1 MSTDPPESSSQQAWP
16 LTTCDREPIHIPSL
30 IQPHGYLL
38 AVDEQDRKIAML
50 SANCDTL
57 FDAAPQQLLGKRLYE
72 LFAPDLAARLSR
84 ELSNHRL
91 STDALLLAPT
101 ESIGARTFDIIA
113 HRIDGLIVVE
123 LEPADRERQASFAG
137 LYPFVQEALSKLR
150 TAATPNALSELAAA
164 EVREITGF
172 DRVLIYRFDADG
184 HGTVT
189 AESGNG
195 VLPSY
200 LGLRFPASDIPR
212 QARELYQRNRQ
223 RLIVDAEYRPVP
235 LVPSANPLTARPLDM
250 SYCLLR
256 SVSPVHVEYMKNMRT
271 PASMSL
277 SIMRGQELW
286 GLISCHH
293 HEARSASF
301 EVRTACD
308 LIAQVLS
315 IQLLAAE
322 QIQEHEFRA
331 HLRTINTRLLAF
343 MAAEESFVAALVR
356 HPAELLELLSACGT
370 AIVIDG
376 TPQLIGTT
384 PSAEQVRDIVA
395 WLDEHV
401 HEETFATDS
410 LVGSIPAAADY
421 KNRACGLLAIS
432 ISKRQPNYL
441 LWFRPEL
448 VTTVHWAGDPRKTGE
463 VTGAGLRLDPRKSF
477 ESWQEIVALRSKPWL
492 KWELAT
498 ASELRNAIVG
508 IVLRKAEDLAELAEE
523 LRRSNKELE
532 AFSYSVSHDLR
543 APFRH
548 IVGYAE
554 LLKETGGTDE
564 KSRRYINTIVESAQ
578 YAGKLVDNLLSF
590 SHMAR
595 ASLASDKVDMEA
607 LFKATIEEFRDETAA
622 RNIHWHLGKLPWV
635 YGDGSMLRLVARNL
649 LSNAVK
655 YTGRRSEAQ
664 ISIACSSQ
672 TATESDRDG
681 VEQVEYV
688 FSVRDDGVGFDMQY
702 HDKLFGVFQRLHR
715 IEEYEG
721 TGIGLANVK
730 RIIERH
736 GGRVWAEGKVDQGAT
751 FFFTLPQRQQGEHHG

>member
-1 MSTDPPESSSQQAWP
+1 MSTDPSESPPRQGWT

-38 AVDEQDRKIAML
+38 AVDERDRKIAML
-50 SANCDTL
+50 SANCEAL
-57 FDAAPQQLLGKRLYE
+57 FDAAPQELLG
-72 LFAPDLAARLSR
+72 
-84 ELSNHRL
+84 NRL
-91 STDALLLAPT
+91 STAPLLLLAT
-101 ESIGARTFDIIA
+101 ESIGTRTFDVIA
-113 HRIDGLIVVE
+113 HRSDGLIIIE
-123 LEPADRERQASFAG
+123 FEPADRERQASFAG

-150 TAATPNALSELAAA
+150 TADTPNTLSNLAAA
-164 EVREITGF
+164 EVRAIIGF
-172 DRVLIYRFDADG
+172 DRVLIYQFDADG

-195 VLPSY
+195 ILPSY

-235 LVPSANPLTARPLDM
+235 LVPSSNPLTGRPLDM

-293 HEARSASF
+293 HEARGASF

-322 QIQEHEFRA
+322 QIQEHEFRDY
-331 HLRTINTRLLAF
+331 LRTINTRLLAF
-343 MAAEESFVAALVR
+343 MAAEESYVAALVR
-356 HPAELLELLSACGT
+356 HPAELLELMSACGA

-376 TPQLIGTT
+376 VPQLVGTT

-421 KNRACGLLAIS
+421 KDRACGLLAIS

-441 LWFRPEL
+441 IWFRPEL
-448 VTTVHWAGDPRKTGE
+448 VNTVHWAGDPRKTGE
-463 VTGAGLRLDPRKSF
+463 ATAAGLRLDPRKSF

-492 KWELAT
+492 KSEIAT
-498 ASELRNAIVG
+498 AVELRNAIVG
-508 IVLRKAEDLAELAEE
+508 IVLRKAEDMADLAEE
-523 LRRSNKELE
+523 LKRSNKELE

-554 LLKETGGTDE
+554 LLKENGGTDE

-595 ASLASDKVDMEA
+595 ASLAFDSVDMEA
-607 LFKATIEEFRDETAA
+607 LFQATMEEFRDETTA
-622 RNIHWHLGKLPWV
+622 RNIHWQLGKLPRV
-635 YGDGSMLRLVARNL
+635 CGDGTMLRLVARNL

-655 YTGRRSEAQ
+655 YTGRRPEAH
-664 ISIACSSQ
+664 ITIACGSQ
-672 TATESDRDG
+672 TATESNRDG
-681 VEQVEYV
+681 VEQDEYV

-702 HDKLFGVFQRLHR
+702 YDKLFGVFQRLHR